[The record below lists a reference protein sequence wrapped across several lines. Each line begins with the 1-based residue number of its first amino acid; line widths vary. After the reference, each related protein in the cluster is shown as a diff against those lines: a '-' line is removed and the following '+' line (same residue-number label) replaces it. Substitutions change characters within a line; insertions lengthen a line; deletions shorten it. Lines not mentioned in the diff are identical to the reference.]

1 MFANVECKPSH
12 HIYEFTTSQI
22 SIKHF
27 DQKTS
32 LVKVLMCFLVT
43 IEVGRKK
50 TKCNGQ
56 NRHPNI
62 PWGLNVMTKK
72 SGASQGEISVISH
85 SMCDCVHL

>member
-50 TKCNGQ
+50 NKMQWPKQTSQ
-56 NRHPNI
+56 HPMRLKRND
-62 PWGLNVMTKK
+62 KK
-72 SGASQGEISVISH
+72 KW
-85 SMCDCVHL
+85 CVTG